1 MSYFK
6 RVALSFFVLLLST
19 ALSAFAADNVNDLFS
34 YECETLSGFNLNYR
48 KAQLK
53 SDGDSSKVVI
63 LFLHG
68 GSGQGDDNKSQMNN
82 PAIAD
87 VYNYLKDKG
96 YNAVMLVPQAP
107 YGQQWL
113 ATIIPALKALTDRY
127 ANGSDAKVYVMGGS
141 MGGNGTWNML
151 TAYPGYFT
159 GAMPVACNTPK
170 GKPERHV
177 ATKIYSVVG
186 GNDRRRTIGDIKS
199 FFRKL
204 EEKGA
209 VVKLDIENSWGH
221 RQTCEW
227 SFSPQRLD
235 WLFSE

>member
-1 MSYFK
+1 MLHF
-6 RVALSFFVLLLST
+6 RHIALSLLVLLSA
-19 ALSAFAADNVNDLFS
+19 ALPAFAGDNVENLFS
-34 YECETLSGFNLNYR
+34 YENETLSGFNLNYR
-48 KAQLK
+48 KAELK
-53 SDGDSSKVVI
+53 SDGDSSEVVI

-96 YNAVMLVPQAP
+96 HNAVMLVPQAP
-107 YGQQWL
+107 YGQQWM
-113 ATIIPALKALTDRY
+113 ATVIPVLKALTDKY
-127 ANGSDAKVYVMGGS
+127 ANDGNAKVYVMGGS

-170 GKPERHV
+170 GKPERYV
-177 ATKIYSVVG
+177 ATRIYSVEG
-186 GNDRRRTIGDIKS
+186 GKDRKRNISDIKS
-199 FFRKL
+199 FFKKL
-204 EEKGA
+204 EETDA
-209 VVKLDIENSWGH
+209 VVRLDFENSWGH

-227 SFSPQRLD
+227 SFTPERLS
-235 WLFSE
+235 WLFD

>member
-1 MSYFK
+1 MLHIK
-6 RVALSFFVLLLST
+6 HITLSLLVVLST
-19 ALSAFAADNVNDLFS
+19 ALSIFAGDKVENLFS
-34 YECETLSGFNLNYR
+34 FKNETFSGFNLNYR
-48 KAQLK
+48 KAELK
-53 SDGDSSKVVI
+53 SDSDSSKVVI

-87 VYNYLKDKG
+87 VYNYLKDRG

-107 YGQQWL
+107 CGQQWM
-113 ATIIPALKALTDRY
+113 ATIIPTIKVLTDKY
-127 ANGSDAKVYVMGGS
+127 ADGENTKIYVMGGS

-170 GKPERHV
+170 GKPERYV

-186 GNDRRRTIGDIKS
+186 GNDRKRKIGDIKS
-199 FFRKL
+199 FFKKL
-204 EEKGA
+204 EEKG
-209 VVKLDIENSWGH
+209 VIVKLDVENSWGH

-227 SFSPQRLD
+227 SFTPERLD